1 MMMMKTEVVE
11 TDQHWIYFWGQ
22 AGQREGGGGKSESIS
37 RNPPLMMQRAAGEA
51 NGDLQWISKIQS
63 NAHAVSAIA

>member
-1 MMMMKTEVVE
+1 MMKTEVVE

-51 NGDLQWISKIQS
+51 NGDLQ
-63 NAHAVSAIA
+63 